1 MIQLLQ
7 VNKIKYKFYKLG
19 SPKYIS
25 PEVLT
30 KKAPA
35 NPSMD
40 VWALGI
46 ILYKILFVVY
56 PFEGESRKEIFDK
69 IKKGE
74 FEYNEKLCQNISIS
88 CLSLISSML

>member
-1 MIQLLQ
+1 
-7 VNKIKYKFYKLG
+7 
-19 SPKYIS
+19 
-25 PEVLT
+25 
-30 KKAPA
+30 
-35 NPSMD
+35 MD

-46 ILYKILFVVY
+46 ILYKILFGVY

-88 CLSLISSML
+88 CLSLI